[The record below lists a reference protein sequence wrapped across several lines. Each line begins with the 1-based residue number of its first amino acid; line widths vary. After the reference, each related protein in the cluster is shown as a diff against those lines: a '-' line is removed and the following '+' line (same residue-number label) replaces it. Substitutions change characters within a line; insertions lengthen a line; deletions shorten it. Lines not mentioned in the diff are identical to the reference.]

1 MTFDASPLFTA
12 TIATTSPLD
21 LSIPNIVKMTLKI
34 SFPYPVSAW
43 TGFVVTIERTIDVGI
58 VPISIKMVIL
68 LLTAKYKSI
77 DE

>member
-1 MTFDASPLFTA
+1 LTFDASPLFTA

-21 LSIPNIVKMTLKI
+21 LSTPNIVKMSLKI
-34 SFPYPVSAW
+34 SFPFPVSAW
-43 TGFVVTIERTIDVGI
+43 TGFVETTERTIDVSI
-58 VPISIKMVIL
+58 VPISNKTEIL